1 MNATDSKIISYR
13 DFKLLA
19 QRLPKEGGTT
29 KGLTHN
35 PIHSNPMNTSTSPK
49 VAVVTSTYARHH
61 DDPQVP
67 WMREQISR
75 LQAQGVA
82 VEVFAPTFE
91 ALASH
96 HIDGV
101 RVNRFRYGLKSMEN
115 VTHDEGAPNKARNLI
130 FKFTVLCYLLSG
142 ALAVFWWCFR
152 KKIDVLHVHW
162 PFPHALWS
170 LLPQR
175 LLGVKVLVMNHGAE
189 LALARQSKPIRKVLG
204 WLINQADTCCA
215 NSSHTANE
223 VKTVSTRE
231 AIITPYGATVQ
242 AKGGHRKKVNE
253 VPTLLFCGR
262 LIQRKGIDVLLRAL
276 PQVLHQQQ
284 VQVVITGEGDC
295 KAEWEELSRSLGLQ
309 DTVRFAGFV
318 SDEELAELYQTSDL
332 YVHPAIFDDKGDTE
346 GLGVVLIEA
355 LAHKLPVVASGVG
368 GIVDVIK
375 HETTGL
381 LVAEKDDEAL
391 AQAILRVLAD
401 ETLAHELG
409 EAGFEH
415 VQNFFDWD
423 RITTQV
429 VGIYQDLLEKETIT
443 VGSKD
448 TPQIAA

>member
-1 MNATDSKIISYR
+1 MKS
-13 DFKLLA
+13 
-19 QRLPKEGGTT
+19 
-29 KGLTHN
+29 
-35 PIHSNPMNTSTSPK
+35 STSPRI
-49 VAVVTSTYARHH
+49 AIVTSTYARHH

-67 WMREQISR
+67 WMREQISH
-75 LQAQGVA
+75 LKAQGLE

-91 ALASH
+91 GLVSH
-96 HIDGV
+96 EIDGV
-101 RVNRFRYGLKSMEN
+101 RVNRFRYGLRRMEN

-130 FKFTVLCYLLSG
+130 FKLTVLCYLFFG
-142 ALAVFWWCFR
+142 TLAVFWWCLR

-189 LALARQSKPIRKVLG
+189 LALARNSKPIRSILG
-204 WLINQADTCCA
+204 WLIRQADACCA

-223 VKTVSTRE
+223 VQSVSGRE

-242 AKGGHRKKVNE
+242 AKDGGATKADE

-276 PQVLHQQQ
+276 PEILCQKQVK
-284 VQVVITGEGDC
+284 VVITGEGDR
-295 KAEWEELSRSLGLQ
+295 KAEWQTLSNSLGLQ

-375 HETTGL
+375 NETTGL
-381 LVAEKDDEAL
+381 LVPEKDEHAL
-391 AQAILRVLAD
+391 ANAIVRILNEPELARR
-401 ETLAHELG
+401 LG
-409 EAGFEH
+409 EEGFRH
-415 VQNFFDWD
+415 VEQFFDWF
-423 RITTQV
+423 RITDQMVTL
-429 VGIYQDLLEKETIT
+429 YKDLLEPIGDKARTNDR
-443 VGSKD
+443 K
-448 TPQIAA
+448 QAAA